1 MSADVPVGDTADMAG
16 VMSVAR
22 PLTCPLR
29 CLEGLVASCK
39 VLVGY
44 VHDGLAVVV
53 SCPLP
58 AMTMHRPFRRRD
70 RNAEAISKGF
80 VAEGCR
86 DHQCV
91 GGHVR
96 CAVRRQCPAA
106 ALDGQLTGVIEG
118 RGKGG
123 SARFAWQRKAASRAR
138 SVTLMDCRNRI

>member
-1 MSADVPVGDTADMAG
+1 MSADVSVGDTADMAG

-39 VLVGY
+39 VLVRH

-58 AMTMHRPFRRRD
+58 VMTMHRPFRRRD

-80 VAEGCR
+80 VAEGFVAEGFVAEGFVAEGCRGGCR
-86 DHQCV
+86 DHQC
-91 GGHVR
+91 
-96 CAVRRQCPAA
+96 
-106 ALDGQLTGVIEG
+106 
-118 RGKGG
+118 
-123 SARFAWQRKAASRAR
+123 
-138 SVTLMDCRNRI
+138 

>member
-1 MSADVPVGDTADMAG
+1 MSADVSVGDTADMAG

-58 AMTMHRPFRRRD
+58 AMTITRPLRRRD
-70 RNAEAISKGF
+70 RNTEALSKGC
-80 VAEGCR
+80 VAEDCRDGCR
-86 DHQCV
+86 DHQGQGCSTLCLR
-91 GGHVR
+91 GTAR
-96 CAVRRQCPAA
+96 AA
-106 ALDGQLTGVIEG
+106 P
-118 RGKGG
+118 
-123 SARFAWQRKAASRAR
+123 
-138 SVTLMDCRNRI
+138 